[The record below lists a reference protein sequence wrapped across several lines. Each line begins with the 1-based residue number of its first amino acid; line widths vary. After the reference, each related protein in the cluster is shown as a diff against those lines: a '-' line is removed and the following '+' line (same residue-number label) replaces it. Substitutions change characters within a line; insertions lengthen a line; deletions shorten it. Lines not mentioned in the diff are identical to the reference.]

1 VNVLHRAGIEG
12 ASLLRVYTLAGD
24 RVEGVSLA
32 EALVA
37 AARRLG
43 LRGATVLP
51 ALAGFGRHGVDVPLS
66 ISLYRPERQ
75 PLVVELVDEPDR
87 LRHFAAQELARLDRW
102 GRLATLERLTLH
114 AYHAGSEPGGDH

>member
-1 VNVLHRAGIEG
+1 MRVLHRAGLEG

-24 RVEGVSLA
+24 KVGKGSLA

-37 AARRLG
+37 AARRRG

-51 ALAGFGRHGVDVPLS
+51 GVGGFGRHGLDVPLS
-66 ISLYRPERQ
+66 VQLYRPERQ
-75 PLVVELVDEPDR
+75 PLVVELVDEPEA
-87 LRHFAAQELARLDRW
+87 LRRFVEDEVARLDRW

-114 AYHAGSEPGGDH
+114 AYHASPPGDEG